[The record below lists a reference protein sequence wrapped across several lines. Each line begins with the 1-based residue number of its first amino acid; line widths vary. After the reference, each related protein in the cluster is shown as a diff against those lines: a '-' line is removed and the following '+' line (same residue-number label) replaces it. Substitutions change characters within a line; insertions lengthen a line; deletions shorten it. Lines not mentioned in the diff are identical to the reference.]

1 MSRRED
7 GSGGLRLFR
16 AQEPMRFKFVSR
28 VVLSSFAAA
37 ILSLGAGR
45 VGLRAAC
52 VPGAGNIAAWFPGD
66 AGGREVMTGA
76 TLSALLGAGHLPG
89 KVGSAF
95 RLSAAEQAF
104 VWNPPVPLPVA
115 EFTVEAWVQRAD
127 VTQAGLGTEGGVILG
142 GGQGAY
148 ALALTHEGRPYLSH
162 VGVANYYG
170 DVRVADTGW
179 HHVAVTR
186 KDGQLRFYV
195 DGEAA
200 GAQAMAAVPGGDGP
214 FAIGGL
220 GAPVV
225 GSRYSFLGLIDE
237 AIVHRIALED
247 AGIRAVFD
255 AGADGRCRVDGE
267 LRTLGST
274 TIPASGSVGW
284 QLSVA
289 NVGSHPLE
297 RARLQL
303 ELPPGTTLQKTVA
316 GSLELTLIDG
326 VWTSGPLDLAAGSE
340 LSAIYV
346 FQLEG
351 TTGRVIR
358 ATLSGVSGELR
369 QDNNVAQ
376 LNVVPGI
383 GGVSVTSG
391 LVAHFPL
398 ASDAVDLVGGSSGL
412 LLNGA
417 GFGSEEGVGH
427 LNLPGGLSRVQL
439 GEAPSLKLQEFS
451 VSAWIRRS
459 SSVVA
464 SPDTEGGI
472 LLGGGVG
479 SYHVGVTHVGK
490 PYTGRVG
497 VENAYGA
504 GGLSDTQWHHVVTT
518 RKGSEMRFYVDGQP
532 QGVASLPGSYSF
544 TTPFAIGALGEVVV
558 GARYGFRGQMN
569 RLSVYNR
576 PLDLAEVQTLHSE
589 LVPLPAF
596 RDVAVRLSGLESA
609 IAQQP
614 ARAWLTLDASGNLLS
629 QGGLLT
635 LTASASNQMV
645 LREIPVGLRQVSTNP
660 IALEVDTIPIGGTLR
675 LGIDLIAEHGG
686 AGSLRAAL
694 TPGLGDAIST
704 NNVAVL
710 AFDVSAGCATPLAG
724 LEALYRGDGNLKDAT
739 GRHPG
744 VQENSLGFGAGRVRE
759 AFAFTGEGGV
769 AVPDSGWLNRQDFT
783 VDAWVYPTALNGRE
797 DIIVNREANAASL
810 DTIQF
815 EMGIRGPLDPV
826 GTIPVGNLAVFVSG
840 LSGMPNNHN
849 GWTDA
854 GAAVPLNRWS
864 HVAMAVEPGR
874 VRVFLNGVKVSEFV
888 GLTGTMPSMDAP
900 FRIGARSQTF
910 PGWEAD
916 RFDGRIDEVGVY
928 TRSLPNEEVAALFAA
943 GAAGRCDADLRLSW
957 EGVPGTLAVGESFLA
972 RLVVENVGNQP
983 LAPVTLTNTVPAGWT
998 VTALTT
1004 SVGTVTWN
1012 AGTVTGEL
1020 GILPAGAQ
1028 VTVDLMIQANAVQEG
1043 SLTARGYSPTAE
1055 LSLANNMAQAW
1066 LVVIPLTV
1074 SVLDAV
1080 RMEGGLGERLILPVP
1095 VRLSA
1100 PVSRTVSVEY
1110 VTGPPRPGT
1119 GQLPAVAGVD
1129 FEPVAGRLEFA
1140 PGEVEKTVPIVVL
1153 GDPFYETDEVFGLIL
1168 SNPVGMTIEGL
1179 LPVLTILN
1187 DDALPRVSVADVR
1200 IVEGNSGTQD
1210 LVFPVTMV
1218 GLAAMDI
1225 EIAWATTNETARSP
1239 FDFAGGTGTVVIPAG
1254 MTTGEIRIPVV
1265 GDSVEEPNEYFTL
1278 RLSASP
1284 TSTVPVA
1291 FGKSVAVGTVLN
1303 DDQSTGVVRSFEW
1316 VTPPEAVAGQPFGA
1330 QLRAVDGRGAVV
1342 SNFNGVVALAGYPSL
1357 AASGNGMPSQLL
1369 ITEVDT
1375 RTTDSVEFQ
1384 NVSSG
1389 DLDISGW
1396 RVSFYDHTRWPVPR
1410 GTFVIPAGTVI
1421 GAGSLFSIRE
1431 GSQFPNAF
1439 PRFGLGYNLDWGVD
1453 RADSIL
1459 TTRPA
1464 AVMLQDASG
1473 TLRDFFASSG
1483 AEPGQID
1490 IPLTVEASDWPG
1502 FPLGGIQVQT
1512 ATGQTYQRVGWRDQR
1527 GERGWERTAATI
1539 LAQNNRIR
1547 VPFVDGRLVAVAP
1560 PVLATFSDGAWV
1572 GTLTVNPPAGSV
1584 RLLADDGSGR
1594 LGVSGGI
1601 AFTAPGELRIASF
1614 ESATPFVV
1622 RNGELS
1628 FRVVVTNGAS
1638 APASGVMLEI
1648 PLDGELGLGFNPGR
1662 FPVLNSSQGTV
1673 SFVSANPPSRPRSS
1687 ILANIGT
1694 VVPGGL
1700 VTVEVVAR
1708 TATMPVRIPLT
1719 MVAEVRRT
1727 GGVSG
1732 AGVDWAELPLEVV
1745 DGLVQGRTGRLA
1757 WWRAESDARDTMGAF
1772 NGVAS
1777 GVSYV
1782 RRFDQQAFSFDGDQ
1796 AVVEVAAGAGL
1807 KVSASA
1813 GLTLGAW
1820 VRPRPGQRER
1830 QVVFE
1835 LSGGTNGVGVT
1846 FLLRN
1851 GKPSIEWD
1859 GQWIGMEV
1867 GVPDLRDDDWHYVTW
1882 TLSPAQSALVVRID
1896 RGSSYAA
1903 PTGVLV
1909 DVSKAGGG
1917 PVRIGRGAS
1926 GGGFDGEIDEVV
1938 VYGSAQANGLH
1949 LEDHAAGALGQA
1961 VSDARVA
1968 LTRQVTPVPPI
1979 TVGRPYTLT
1988 LAVTN
1993 HGPLRIPN
2001 LDLRWQNHTS
2011 AILSEIRRDGVLV
2024 SSTKVSDVD
2033 EADLG
2038 AFEVGQVS
2046 RLTITFRVNRDITQL
2061 SSLLTLFAG
2070 LRDRVSL
2077 VSFVANVLADPDGD
2091 GLPSSWE
2098 LAHGLDP
2105 ANPVDALLDRDG
2117 DGFGARAEYDA
2128 GTDPTL
2134 SGSFPSVVWT
2144 VTEGGAL
2151 VLRVQTTADRDY
2163 RLERTI
2169 TLRGPAGWEL
2179 LERRPGTGDV
2189 LEFVLPVTL
2198 DADQSYYQVRP
2209 VPLW

>member
-1 MSRRED
+1 
-7 GSGGLRLFR
+7 
-16 AQEPMRFKFVSR
+16 MRFRSLWR
-28 VVLSSFAAA
+28 VVLSSFIAA
-37 ILSLGAGR
+37 IVSLVAVRAG
-45 VGLRAAC
+45 LQAAC
-52 VPGAGNIAAWFPGD
+52 VPAGGNIVAWFPGD
-66 AGGREVMTGA
+66 AGGRDVVTGA
-76 TLSALLGAGHLPG
+76 SASALLGAGHAPG

-104 VWNPPVPLPVA
+104 VWTPMVPLPAA
-115 EFTVEAWVQRAD
+115 EFTIEAWVQRAD
-127 VTQAGLGTEGGVILG
+127 VTKAGLGTEGGVILG
-142 GGQGAY
+142 GDVGAY
-148 ALALTHEGRPYLSH
+148 AMALTHEGRPYLSH

-170 DVRVADTGW
+170 DVRVTDTGW
-179 HHVAVTR
+179 HHMAVTR

-200 GAQAMAAVPGGDGP
+200 GAAAMAAVPGGGGP

-237 AIVHRIALED
+237 AIVHRIALGE

-255 AGADGRCRVDGE
+255 AGAEGRCRVDGVI
-267 LRTLGST
+267 RTLGST
-274 TIPASGSVGW
+274 MIPVSAAVGW
-284 QLSVA
+284 QLSMA

-297 RARLQL
+297 GARLRV
-303 ELPPGTTLQKTVA
+303 ELPAGTTLQKTA
-316 GSLELTLIDG
+316 EGSPALTLIDG
-326 VWTSGPLDLAAGSE
+326 VWTSGPLNLGPGSE
-340 LSAIYV
+340 LSGIYV
-346 FQLEG
+346 FQVDG
-351 TTGRVIR
+351 TAGRVIR
-358 ATLSGVSGELR
+358 ATLSDVPGELR

-376 LNVVPGI
+376 LTLVPGI

-398 ASDAVDLVGGSSGL
+398 ASDAVDIVGGLSGL
-412 LLNGA
+412 LLDGA
-417 GFGSEEGVGH
+417 GFGSAEGVGH
-427 LNLPGGLSRVQL
+427 LNLPGGPSRVQL
-439 GEAPSLKLQEFS
+439 GEAASLKLQEFS

-497 VENAYGA
+497 VQNAYGA

-558 GARYGFRGQMN
+558 GARYGFQGQMN
-569 RLSVYNR
+569 RLSIYNR
-576 PLDLAEVQTLHSE
+576 PLDPSEVQTLHSE
-589 LVPLPAF
+589 SVPLPAF
-596 RDVAVRLSGLESA
+596 RDVAVRLSGLDA
-609 IAQQP
+609 VIAYEP
-614 ARAWLTLDASGNLLS
+614 ARAWVTLDASGNRLS
-629 QGGLLT
+629 QGGRLE
-635 LTASASNQMV
+635 LTATPTNRLV

-660 IALEVDTIPIGGTLR
+660 IAFEVDSIPIGGTLR
-675 LGIDLIAEHGG
+675 IGLDLIATSGG
-686 AGSLRAAL
+686 AASLRAVL
-694 TPGLGDAIST
+694 TPGPGDSIST
-704 NNVAVL
+704 NDVAVL
-710 AFDVSAGCATPLAG
+710 AFDVSPGCASPIAG
-724 LEALYRGDGNLKDAT
+724 LEALYRGDGDLKDAT

-783 VDAWVYPTALNGRE
+783 VDAWVYPTAYTGRE
-797 DIIVNREANAASL
+797 DIIVNRELHASSL

-854 GAAVPLNRWS
+854 GASVPLNRWS

-928 TRSLPNEEVAALFAA
+928 TRSLLNQEVTSLFAA
-943 GAAGRCDADLRLSW
+943 GAAGRCDADLQLSW
-957 EGVPGTLAVGESFLA
+957 LGVPGTLAEGESFLA

-983 LAPVTLTNTVPAGWT
+983 LAAVTLTNTVPAGWT

-1028 VTVDLMIQANAVQEG
+1028 VTVDLVIQANTAQEG
-1043 SLTARGYSPTAE
+1043 SLVARGYSPTAE
-1055 LSLANNMAQAW
+1055 LSSANNTAQAW

-1080 RMEGGLGERLILPVP
+1080 RLEGGLGERLILPVP

-1129 FEPVAGRLEFA
+1129 FEAVAGRLEFA
-1140 PGEVEKTVPIVVL
+1140 PGEVEKTVSIVIL
-1153 GDPFYETDEVFGLIL
+1153 GDAFYERDEVFGLVL
-1168 SNPVGMTIEGL
+1168 TNPVGVTLEGL
-1179 LPVLTILN
+1179 LPVLAIIN

-1218 GLAAMDI
+1218 GLAAVDI

-1239 FDFAGGTGTVVIPAG
+1239 FDFAGGTGTVVIPSG
-1254 MTTGEIRIPVV
+1254 TTAAEIRIPVV

-1278 RLSASP
+1278 RLSAAP
-1284 TSTVPVA
+1284 TTAVA
-1291 FGKSVAVGTVLN
+1291 FAKPAAAGTILN
-1303 DDQSTGVVRSFEW
+1303 DDQSAGVVRGFEW
-1316 VTPPEAVAGQPFGA
+1316 VTPPGAVAGQPFGA
-1330 QLRAVDGRGAVV
+1330 QLRAVDGRGVVV
-1342 SNFNGVVALAGYPSL
+1342 SNFNGVVALAGVPTGEVG
-1357 AASGNGMPSQLL
+1357 GNGLPSQLL

-1375 RTTDSVEFQ
+1375 QAIDGVEFQ

-1410 GTFVIPAGTVI
+1410 GTFVIPTGTVI
-1421 GAGSLFSIRE
+1421 GAGSLFRIQE
-1431 GSQFPNAF
+1431 GSSFPSAF
-1439 PRFGLGYNLDWGVD
+1439 PRFGLGQNLDWGVD
-1453 RADSIL
+1453 TAGAIL
-1459 TTRPA
+1459 TTRPV

-1473 TLRDFFASSG
+1473 TLRDFFAASG

-1490 IPLTVEASDWPG
+1490 IPLTVEPSEWPG
-1502 FPLGGIQVQT
+1502 FPLGGMNVLT
-1512 ATGQTYQRVGWRDQR
+1512 ANIATYQRSGWWNQR
-1527 GERGWERTAATI
+1527 GSQAWDRAFATI
-1539 LAQNNRIR
+1539 LNQNHRIR
-1547 VPFVDGRLVAVAP
+1547 APFVDGRLTAVAP
-1560 PVLATFSDGAWV
+1560 SVLATFSDGAWV
-1572 GTLTVNPPAGSV
+1572 GTLNLNPPQGSV
-1584 RLLADDGSGR
+1584 RLLADDGFGR
-1594 LGVSGGI
+1594 LGVSGDI
-1601 AFTAPGELRIASF
+1601 SFTAPGDLKIASF
-1614 ESATPFVV
+1614 DAATPFVI
-1622 RNGELS
+1622 RGGEFS
-1628 FRVVVTNGAS
+1628 FRVVVTNGAPT
-1638 APASGVMLEI
+1638 PASGVTVEI
-1648 PLDGELGLGFNPGR
+1648 PLAAELNLNPQR
-1662 FPVLNSSQGTV
+1662 FPLLKTSQGTV
-1673 SFVSANPPSRPRSS
+1673 SFVSPNPPTRPRPT

-1694 VVPGGL
+1694 VAPGAV
-1700 VTVEVVAR
+1700 VTVEVTAR
-1708 TATMPVRIPLT
+1708 PNTAVGSFPLT
-1719 MVAEVRRT
+1719 MTAEVRRT

-1732 AGVDWAELPLEVV
+1732 AGVDWRDLSLELVE
-1745 DGLVQGRTGRLA
+1745 GLVQERAGRLA
-1757 WWRAESDARDTMGAF
+1757 WWRAEGDALDTF
-1772 NGVAS
+1772 RTFDGVAS

-1782 RRFDQQAFSFDGDQ
+1782 QRMDRQAFSFDGDQ
-1796 AVVEVAAGAGL
+1796 AVIEVASGAGL
-1807 KVSASA
+1807 KPRPNA
-1813 GLTLGAW
+1813 GLSVSAW

-1835 LSGGTNGVGVT
+1835 LSGGTNGAAVA

-1851 GKPSIEWD
+1851 GKPSIEWN
-1859 GQWIGMEV
+1859 GQWIGMETT
-1867 GVPDLRDDDWHYVTW
+1867 VPELRDGEWHYVTW

-1896 RGSSYAA
+1896 RTFSYTASSGFLA
-1903 PTGVLV
+1903 
-1909 DVSKAGGG
+1909 DVSGVGGG
-1917 PVRIGRGAS
+1917 SARIGRGEN
-1926 GGGFDGEIDEVV
+1926 GGGFDGEIDEVI
-1938 VYGSAQANGLH
+1938 VYGAAQAAGVH
-1949 LEDHAAGALGQA
+1949 PEDHAAGALGQA

-1968 LTRQVTPVPPI
+1968 LTRRVTPIPPI

-2011 AILSEIRRDGVLV
+2011 AILSELRRDGVLLA
-2024 SSTKVSDVD
+2024 STKVGNVD

-2038 AFEVGQVS
+2038 AFDSGQRSV
-2046 RLTITFRVNRDITQL
+2046 LTVTFRVNRDIAQL
-2061 SSLLTLFAG
+2061 SSVMTLFAG
-2070 LRDRVSL
+2070 LRDRVSS
-2077 VSFVANVLADPDGD
+2077 VSFVAPVLADTDGD

-2098 LAHGLDP
+2098 AVYGLDP
-2105 ANPVDALLDRDG
+2105 ADPFDALLDRDG
-2117 DGFGARAEYDA
+2117 DGFGARAEYEA
-2128 GTDPTL
+2128 GTDPT
-2134 SGSFPSVVWT
+2134 SAGSFPSVGWRVS
-2144 VTEGGAL
+2144 EGGAL
-2151 VLRVQTTADRDY
+2151 VLRVQTSADRDY

-2189 LEFVLPVTL
+2189 LEFVVPRPV